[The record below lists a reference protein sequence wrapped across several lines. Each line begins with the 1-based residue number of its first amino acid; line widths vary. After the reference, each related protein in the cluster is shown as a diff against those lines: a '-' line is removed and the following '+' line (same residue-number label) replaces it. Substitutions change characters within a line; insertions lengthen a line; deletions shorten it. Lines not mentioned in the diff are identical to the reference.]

1 MPITLFNLLQ
11 ATCKWNFLHDPCWSF
26 NPVACYELSCGLVLH
41 LAPSSIQT
49 LGIDSHPGS
58 RLPAPKKDSL
68 HPSVPSLHIPP
79 HPSTSLHIPP
89 LGPHLRHV
97 WIQEN
102 WVVADHH
109 RVLPQ
114 SSLAPSFDSKQ
125 QHLSTLK
132 KSCRV
137 SCAERQPQ
145 LLNCSLEIHL
155 ADERKRASYV
165 REQVHLDVR
174 HTAISCA
181 TSMVS
186 MQNLLSLLEED
197 FREQQTAWKFTKSTS
212 IDYQQPD
219 FESLHGSLA
228 PLLRSLFCVY
238 FIGFFVLNFHLEWSF
253 QDLPPT
259 SGDDRF
265 FPSLLGPMF
274 VDGKNGREF
283 LEALGV
289 RKLHTCFWRYH
300 EPSAKWG
307 AAKPTQRNFQFEKGT
322 NGSFCVKECQNML
335 KTVNAIRVLLV
346 KELSECCEALPQQ
359 IAECKRTRAISIHNC
374 LLQLHFM

>member
-1 MPITLFNLLQ
+1 MLLCSFDHTECIEGVHHAAIGIHVLGSNICEKQKTAANSQTPLINMLNYVDILVSCVLAVKYFTSCQTGQTLGNTFKVNRVGRPMTSGLSSYGSKVQHLLHVRSGAGDSPPSAHSPAEVNRRYQDIIRSIINWSVKYQTVLIHRPHTLTIMPITLFNLLQ

-26 NPVACYELSCGLVLH
+26 NPVACGLVLH

-58 RLPAPKKDSL
+58 RLPAPKKDSKNIL
-68 HPSVPSLHIPP
+68 RSP

-89 LGPHLRHV
+89 FGPHLRHV

-125 QHLSTLK
+125 QHLSTWKLK

-165 REQVHLDVR
+165 GEQVHLDVR
-174 HTAISCA
+174 PTAISWN
-181 TSMVS
+181 
-186 MQNLLSLLEED
+186 Q
-197 FREQQTAWKFTKSTS
+197 EQPS
-212 IDYQQPD
+212 
-219 FESLHGSLA
+219 
-228 PLLRSLFCVY
+228 
-238 FIGFFVLNFHLEWSF
+238 WS
-253 QDLPPT
+253 
-259 SGDDRF
+259 
-265 FPSLLGPMF
+265 
-274 VDGKNGREF
+274 
-283 LEALGV
+283 
-289 RKLHTCFWRYH
+289 
-300 EPSAKWG
+300 
-307 AAKPTQRNFQFEKGT
+307 
-322 NGSFCVKECQNML
+322 
-335 KTVNAIRVLLV
+335 
-346 KELSECCEALPQQ
+346 
-359 IAECKRTRAISIHNC
+359 
-374 LLQLHFM
+374 

>member
-1 MPITLFNLLQ
+1 M
-11 ATCKWNFLHDPCWSF
+11 
-26 NPVACYELSCGLVLH
+26 LH

-58 RLPAPKKDSL
+58 RLPAGMDSL

-79 HPSTSLHIPP
+79 HPST

-114 SSLAPSFDSKQ
+114 SSLAPSPSLFDSKQ

-132 KSCRV
+132 IFQKSCRV

-165 REQVHLDVR
+165 GEQVHLDVR

-197 FREQQTAWKFTKSTS
+197 FREQQTA
-212 IDYQQPD
+212 
-219 FESLHGSLA
+219 
-228 PLLRSLFCVY
+228 
-238 FIGFFVLNFHLEWSF
+238 
-253 QDLPPT
+253 
-259 SGDDRF
+259 
-265 FPSLLGPMF
+265 
-274 VDGKNGREF
+274 
-283 LEALGV
+283 
-289 RKLHTCFWRYH
+289 
-300 EPSAKWG
+300 
-307 AAKPTQRNFQFEKGT
+307 
-322 NGSFCVKECQNML
+322 
-335 KTVNAIRVLLV
+335 
-346 KELSECCEALPQQ
+346 
-359 IAECKRTRAISIHNC
+359 
-374 LLQLHFM
+374 